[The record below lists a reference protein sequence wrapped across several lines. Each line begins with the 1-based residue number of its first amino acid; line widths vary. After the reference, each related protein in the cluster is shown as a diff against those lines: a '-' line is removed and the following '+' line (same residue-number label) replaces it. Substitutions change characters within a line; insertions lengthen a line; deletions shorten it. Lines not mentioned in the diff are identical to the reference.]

1 MEKHKLSNAINTI
14 LFLFKEKTNERDST
28 LSKAIFLNKNI
39 NSRNIQANYPKAY
52 SSRDKN
58 SFHPSTIKTPTISS
72 SKIEKK
78 RKKNYTSS
86 RWNNFSHFHHF
97 IPLFSNYDTFSP
109 SLLPRNALSV
119 RFLNQRNT
127 FHPRQR
133 SPSSEWN
140 PRARRR
146 MTGWRTHEASPP
158 RARRRPFIPVT
169 RRVFKMSTGCASP
182 TPFDTADSSSGLCWQ
197 PRWKAIRKLTGL
209 TSFKRVAILAL
220 QTPFTQCVR
229 YCALPYPSIARST
242 FSPPLSIIIKLNQR
256 Q

>member
-72 SKIEKK
+72 PKIEKK
-78 RKKNYTSS
+78 KGKKNYTSS

-169 RRVFKMSTGCASP
+169 RRVFKMSTGCAPAPPPLTPP
-182 TPFDTADSSSGLCWQ
+182 TPRVDYADSRDERRSG
-197 PRWKAIRKLTGL
+197 
-209 TSFKRVAILAL
+209 
-220 QTPFTQCVR
+220 
-229 YCALPYPSIARST
+229 
-242 FSPPLSIIIKLNQR
+242 N
-256 Q
+256 

>member
-14 LFLFKEKTNERDST
+14 LINTISFQGKNKRERLNFIKSN
-28 LSKAIFLNKNI
+28 IVFLNKNI

-72 SKIEKK
+72 PKIEKK

-169 RRVFKMSTGCASP
+169 RRVFKMSTGCAP
-182 TPFDTADSSSGLCWQ
+182 TPPPLTPPTPRVDYADSRDERRSG
-197 PRWKAIRKLTGL
+197 
-209 TSFKRVAILAL
+209 
-220 QTPFTQCVR
+220 
-229 YCALPYPSIARST
+229 
-242 FSPPLSIIIKLNQR
+242 N
-256 Q
+256 